1 MLPQGSAVL
10 LSSVGLCTCPMAK
23 TQRLQVCMISV
34 SEALSHY
41 CLLSGNFNPPA
52 EFLGE
57 VTQVGS
63 QWCVRQRVRVGQLSA
78 G

>member
-1 MLPQGSAVL
+1 
-10 LSSVGLCTCPMAK
+10 
-23 TQRLQVCMISV
+23 MISV

-52 EFLGE
+52 ECLGE